1 MPDPAAPVSPRPS
14 RARARSPGSR
24 PAAGR
29 PKLRSTQALIHII
42 LLLVGWVGFVWMWWR
57 VAARP
62 WDSGDLVVLIAGSL
76 IALPTVTLIWVVHN
90 IALHRRKGPRTRT
103 VLLPADY
110 AKDWNGR
117 EVKADWT
124 ALRTARI
131 VVIEVVDGDKHYR
144 AAGP

>member
-1 MPDPAAPVSPRPS
+1 
-14 RARARSPGSR
+14 
-24 PAAGR
+24 
-29 PKLRSTQALIHII
+29 
-42 LLLVGWVGFVWMWWR
+42 MWWK

-62 WDSGDLVVLIAGSL
+62 WDSGDLVVDHLERGEFPVA
-76 IALPTVTLIWVVHN
+76 VTLLWVVHN
-90 IALHRRKGPRTRT
+90 IALHRRKGPRSHS

-117 EVKADWT
+117 EVKADWS

-131 VVIEVVDGDKHYR
+131 VVIEVEDGDKHYR

>member
-1 MPDPAAPVSPRPS
+1 
-14 RARARSPGSR
+14 
-24 PAAGR
+24 
-29 PKLRSTQALIHII
+29 
-42 LLLVGWVGFVWMWWR
+42 MWFR

-76 IALPTVTLIWVVHN
+76 FALPTVTLLWVVHN
-90 IALHRRKGPRTRT
+90 IALHRRKGPRSHS

-117 EVKADWT
+117 EVKADWS